1 MSKTS
6 WGERVPEIEGPPTL
20 RVFLTT
26 SIIKK
31 RMSVFLFF
39 TGEFQP
45 EVNVHAV

>member
-6 WGERVPEIEGPPTL
+6 WEERVPEIEGPPTL

-26 SIIKK
+26 SIIRKNNK
-31 RMSVFLFF
+31 CVSFF